1 MDRKTGLATKLL
13 EIAKATRQIGFEC
26 LFDRKQDCFMTH
38 DKVYGVDPKVCAQYE
53 RFPEALLKQKESGK
67 RFSWRAAE
75 SMVQDSIA
83 RLVDGQPT
91 IESAVLEVEGLL
103 RTLAE
108 DQPEHVG
115 LYGVPGIIL
124 PQRSRPYLLAGA
136 KVTRLSSRDYDSLVR
151 RCKRVCSGVSK
162 KGAYSAMFEPH
173 LDRLK
178 GKTVMWCSYAA
189 EPNLAQKLSLETLDW
204 VIILLKYAC
213 MALTLDNNDMAIGIR
228 VVPSVEYFII
238 PKESDSIILGAQA
251 TGKYMPWQVRSSDR
265 DRMHKAGV
273 FVLSDIVVK
282 SRNAKKPDPKSFE
295 SALLR
300 ALQWAVTSLDL
311 VTNGSK
317 IVALAVALET
327 IFSPYASS
335 SLTST
340 IAEGTAMTTSRDPAK
355 RQQIC
360 ERMTALYKMR
370 SDSVHGYGDNASDWD
385 VLDMGH
391 MVTSVI
397 SVLCR
402 HVDDYRSLADFSK
415 ALSKAKLTGQVFRGA

>member
-1 MDRKTGLATKLL
+1 MDRKTGLVTKLL
-13 EIAKATRQIGFEC
+13 EIAEATRQIGFEC
-26 LFDRKQDCFMTH
+26 LFDRKQDTFMTH
-38 DKVYGVDPKVCAQYE
+38 DKVYGVDPKVHAQYQ
-53 RFPEALLKQKESGK
+53 RFPEALLKENESGK
-67 RFSWRAAE
+67 RFSLTTTE
-75 SMVQDSIA
+75 SIMQESIA

-103 RTLAE
+103 RTLSE
-108 DQPEHVG
+108 DQPEQVG
-115 LYGVPGIIL
+115 LYEVPGIVL
-124 PQRSRPYLLAGA
+124 PKRSRPYLLAGA
-136 KVTRLSSRDYDSLVR
+136 KVTRMSSRDYDSLVG

-162 KGAYSAMFEPH
+162 KGAYSAMFKPH

-189 EPNLAQKLSLETLDW
+189 ETNRAQKLSLETLDW

-238 PKESDSIILGAQA
+238 PKESDSIRLGAQA

-265 DRMHKAGV
+265 DRMYEAGV

-295 SALLR
+295 SALLQ
-300 ALQWAVTSLDL
+300 ALQWTVTSLDL

-340 IAEGTAMTTSRDPAK
+340 IAEGTAMTISRDPAK
-355 RQQIC
+355 RQQVC
-360 ERMTALYKMR
+360 ERMIALYKMR

-402 HVDDYRSLADFSK
+402 HVDDYNSLADFSK
-415 ALSKAKLTGQVFRGA
+415 ALLKAKLTGRVFKEQ